1 MKKQDST
8 ALYKASYG
16 LYLLS
21 ANNNEQDNACII
33 NTFLQI
39 TSNTPCIC
47 IISVNKQNFTN
58 EIISGTLKFNLSTLT
73 VETPFEILKRFG
85 YQSGRNVHKFE
96 DFAGFTRSANGL
108 VYLTDHA
115 NAFLS
120 FDVMEMMDFGSHTVF
135 KAMLTES
142 ETLNNKE
149 SMTYDYYQRNVK
161 PKPQPAEKHGYRCN
175 ICGYV
180 YEGET
185 LPPDF
190 ICPLCKHGAVDF
202 VKITVNQ

>member
-1 MKKQDST
+1 MKKQDIT
-8 ALYKASYG
+8 ALFKASYG

-21 ANNNEQDNACII
+21 AKNDEQDNACII

-39 TSNTPCIC
+39 TSNMPCVC
-47 IISVNKQNFTN
+47 VVSVNKQNFTSN
-58 EIISGTLKFNLSTLT
+58 IISSSRKFNLSTLT
-73 VETPFEILKRFG
+73 VETPFELLKRFG
-85 YQSGRNVHKFE
+85 YQSGREVNKFA
-96 DFAGFTRSANGL
+96 DFNGFARSANGL
-108 VYLTDHA
+108 TYLTDYA

-120 FDVMEMMDFGSHTVF
+120 FDVLEMIDFGSHTLF

-161 PKPQPAEKHGYRCN
+161 PKPQSAEKRGYRCN
-175 ICGYV
+175 ICAYV

-190 ICPLCKHGAVDF
+190 ICPTCKHGAADF
-202 VKITVNQ
+202 VRI